1 MLTLN
6 GKKMAKST
14 GNNILPNEIFTGE
27 NELFSKPYSPYV
39 VRFFILQAHYR
50 SILDISEAAIEA
62 SEKGYHKLMEAFDQL
77 EDLSLSSPGDF
88 DINQWKQQC
97 YDAMNDDFNT
107 PVLIAQ
113 LFEAVKFINSV
124 KNGLQTIDSNQKAV
138 LQQFMG
144 AFLWEVLGLEKPT
157 QKTGKKDAI
166 LEKTIALLL
175 HLRDQARLD
184 KNFALSDQIRDELQ
198 TIGVQLKDTKEGTQF
213 HLD

>member
-1 MLTLN
+1 
-6 GKKMAKST
+6 
-14 GNNILPNEIFTGE
+14 
-27 NELFSKPYSPYV
+27 
-39 VRFFILQAHYR
+39 
-50 SILDISEAAIEA
+50 
-62 SEKGYHKLMEAFDQL
+62 
-77 EDLSLSSPGDF
+77 
-88 DINQWKQQC
+88 
-97 YDAMNDDFNT
+97 
-107 PVLIAQ
+107 
-113 LFEAVKFINSV
+113 
-124 KNGLQTIDSNQKAV
+124 
-138 LQQFMG
+138 MG